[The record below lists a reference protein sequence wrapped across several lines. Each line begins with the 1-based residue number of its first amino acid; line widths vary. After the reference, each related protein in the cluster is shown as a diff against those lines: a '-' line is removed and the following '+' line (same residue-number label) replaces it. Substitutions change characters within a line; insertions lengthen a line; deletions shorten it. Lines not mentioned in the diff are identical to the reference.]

1 LVEIFLLF
9 SQTSCGK
16 VNRNLARTGKNVNG
30 LVVLVVDDGGVIV
43 LVVDNGNGV
52 IIGGV
57 WTVSLAF
64 N

>member
-1 LVEIFLLF
+1 M
-9 SQTSCGK
+9 
-16 VNRNLARTGKNVNG
+16 NG

-57 WTVSLAF
+57 WTVSLTF